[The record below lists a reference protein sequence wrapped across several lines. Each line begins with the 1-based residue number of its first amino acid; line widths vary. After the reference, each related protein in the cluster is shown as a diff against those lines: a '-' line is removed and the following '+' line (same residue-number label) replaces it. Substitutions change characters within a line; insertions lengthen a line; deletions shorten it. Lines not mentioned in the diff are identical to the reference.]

1 MLEVM
6 KIDGSAVR
14 MGMVIEWQDKL
25 WLVVKHEIRTPGNL
39 RSFNQVELKDIKTG
53 TKNTPRFSSAEKI
66 ERVSLDSRT
75 SNFLYAD
82 GDTLNFMDNENYEQ
96 FTIQKDFLGDAAAF
110 LQDGMTVA
118 VEVYEGQPLSVKLPP
133 KVAVKIVEADPVVK
147 GQTVSSSYKPAVLEN
162 GVRVM
167 VPPFIPAGE
176 TIVVDTTTLEYVER
190 AKAS

>member
-1 MLEVM
+1 MRETM

-14 MGMVIEWQDKL
+14 MGMVIEWENKL

-53 TKNTPRFSSAEKI
+53 TKNTPRFSSSEKI

-75 SNFLYAD
+75 CNFLYAD
-82 GDTLNFMDNENYEQ
+82 GNELTFMDNESYEQ
-96 FTIQKDFLGDAAAF
+96 FTIQKDFLGDLAAF

-118 VEVYEGQPLSVKLPP
+118 VETYEGRPLSIKLPP

-176 TIVVDTTTLEYVER
+176 TIMVDTSTLEYVER

>member
-1 MLEVM
+1 M

-39 RSFNQVELKDIKTG
+39 RSFNQVELKDLKSG
-53 TKNTPRFSSAEKI
+53 TKNTPRFASDEKI
-66 ERVSLDSRT
+66 ERVSLDSR
-75 SNFLYAD
+75 SCNFLYAE
-82 GDTLNFMDNENYEQ
+82 GDTLHFMDNDSYEQ
-96 FTIQKDFLGDAAAF
+96 FTMSKDMIGPGVAF
-110 LQDGMTVA
+110 LQEGMTVA
-118 VEVYEGQPLSVKLPP
+118 MESYEGKPISVKLPQ
-133 KVAVKIVEADPVVK
+133 KVTMKIVEADPVVR
-147 GQTVSSSYKPAVLEN
+147 GQTAASSYKPAILEN

-176 TIVVDTTTLEYVER
+176 TIVVDTGTLEYIER

>member
-1 MLEVM
+1 M

-25 WLVVKHEIRTPGNL
+25 WQVVKHEIRTPGNL

-53 TKNTPRFSSAEKI
+53 TKNTPRFASDEKI
-66 ERVSLDSRT
+66 ERVQLDSKQC
-75 SNFLYAD
+75 NFLYED
-82 GDTLNFMDNENYEQ
+82 GDMLTFMDNENYEQ
-96 FTIQKDFLGDAAAF
+96 ISLPKELVGPALPFLK
-110 LQDGMTVA
+110 DGMTVDI
-118 VEVYEGQPLSVKLPP
+118 ETYEGRPLSVALPQ
-133 KVAVKIVEADPVVK
+133 KVTMKIVEADPVVK
-147 GQTVSSSYKPAVLEN
+147 GQTATSSYKPAILEN

>member
-1 MLEVM
+1 M

-14 MGMVIEWQDKL
+14 TGMVIEWQDKL

-39 RSFNQVELKDIKTG
+39 RSFNQVELKDLRSG
-53 TKNTPRFSSAEKI
+53 TKNNPRFSSDEKI
-66 ERVSLDSRT
+66 ERVSLDSREC
-75 SNFLYAD
+75 NYLFAD
-82 GDTLNFMDNENYEQ
+82 GDNLTFMDNETFEQ
-96 FTIQKDFLGDAAAF
+96 FTMNKDMIGDTLPF
-110 LQDGMTVA
+110 LQDGMTVG
-118 VEVYEGQPLSVKLPP
+118 VETYEGSPISVKLPQR
-133 KVAVKIVEADPVVK
+133 VTVKIVEADPVVK
-147 GQTVSSSYKPAVLEN
+147 GQTVSSSYKPAILEN

>member
-1 MLEVM
+1 M

-66 ERVSLDSRT
+66 ERVSLEQRK

-82 GDTLNFMDNENYEQ
+82 GEQLNFMDTENYEQ
-96 FTIQKDFLGDAAAF
+96 FTINKDFLGDVAAF
-110 LQDGMTVA
+110 LQDGMTVD
-118 VEVYEGQPLSVKLPP
+118 VELYEGTPLSVKLPQ
-133 KVAVKIVEADPVVK
+133 KVTAKIVEADPVIK

-167 VPPFIPAGE
+167 VPPFVASGE
-176 TIVVDTTTLEYVER
+176 TIVVDTGSLEYVER

>member
-1 MLEVM
+1 M

-39 RSFNQVELKDIKTG
+39 RSFNQVELKDIRTG
-53 TKNTPRFSSAEKI
+53 TKNTPRFASDEKI

-75 SNFLYAD
+75 CNFLFAD
-82 GDTLNFMDNENYEQ
+82 GDQLTFMDNESYEQ
-96 FTIQKDFLGDAAAF
+96 FAMHKDMIGSALPF

-118 VEVYEGQPLSVKLPP
+118 VETYEGKPISVKLPQ
-133 KVAVKIVEADPVVK
+133 KVTMKIVEADPVVK
-147 GQTVSSSYKPAVLEN
+147 GQTASSSYKPAILEN

-167 VPPFIPAGE
+167 VPPFIPSGE

-190 AKAS
+190 ARAS

>member
-1 MLEVM
+1 M

-14 MGMVIEWQDKL
+14 MGMVIEWDNKL
-25 WLVVKHEIRTPGNL
+25 WFVVKHEIRTPGNL
-39 RSFNQVELKDIKTG
+39 RSFNQVELKDVKTG
-53 TKNTPRFSSAEKI
+53 NKNNTRFASDEKI

-75 SNFLYAD
+75 CNFLFAD
-82 GDTLNFMDNENYEQ
+82 GNTLTFMDNENYEQ
-96 FTIQKDFLGDAAAF
+96 FTMEKEFLGDAAAF

-118 VEVYEGQPLSVKLPP
+118 VETYEGRPLSVKLPG
-133 KVAVKIVEADPVVK
+133 KVAIKIVEADPVVK

-176 TIVVDTTTLEYVER
+176 TIIVDTTTLEYVER
-190 AKAS
+190 ARVS

>member
-1 MLEVM
+1 
-6 KIDGSAVR
+6 

-39 RSFNQVELKDIKTG
+39 RSFNQVELKDLKTG
-53 TKNTPRFSSAEKI
+53 NKNNPRFASDEKI
-66 ERVSLDSRT
+66 ERVSLDSREC
-75 SNFLYAD
+75 NFLFAE
-82 GDTLNFMDNENYEQ
+82 GDVLTFMDNESYEQ
-96 FTIQKDFLGDAAAF
+96 FTMPKELIGDALPF
-110 LQDGMTVA
+110 LQDGMTVSM
-118 VEVYEGQPLSVKLPP
+118 ETYEGKPLSVKLPQR
-133 KVAVKIVEADPVVK
+133 VSVKIVEADPVVK
-147 GQTVSSSYKPAVLEN
+147 GQTAASSYKPAILEN

>member
-1 MLEVM
+1 M
-6 KIDGSAVR
+6 KIDGGAVR

-53 TKNTPRFSSAEKI
+53 TKNTPRFASDEKI
-66 ERVSLDSRT
+66 ERVSLDS
-75 SNFLYAD
+75 SDYNFLFAE
-82 GDTLNFMDNENYEQ
+82 GDNLTFMNNETYEQ
-96 FTIQKDFLGDAAAF
+96 VTMPKELIGPALPFLK
-110 LQDGMTVA
+110 DGMTVSI
-118 VEVYEGQPLSVKLPP
+118 ETYEGKPLSVKLPA
-133 KVAVKIVEADPVVK
+133 KVTMKIVEADPVVK
-147 GQTVSSSYKPAVLEN
+147 GQTAASSYKPAILEN

-176 TIVVDTTTLEYVER
+176 TIVVDTNTLEYVER

>member
-1 MLEVM
+1 M
-6 KIDGSAVR
+6 KIDGGAVR

-53 TKNTPRFSSAEKI
+53 TKNTPRFASDEKI
-66 ERVSLDSRT
+66 ERVSLDSR
-75 SNFLYAD
+75 SCNFLFAD
-82 GDTLNFMDNENYEQ
+82 GDTLTFMDNESYEQ
-96 FTIQKDFLGDAAAF
+96 LAMPADMVGAALPF
-110 LQDGMTVA
+110 LQDGMTVS
-118 VEVYEGQPLSVKLPP
+118 VETYEGRPLSVALPQ
-133 KVAVKIVEADPVVK
+133 KVKVKIVEADPVVK
-147 GQTVSSSYKPAVLEN
+147 GQTATSSYKPAILEN

-176 TIVVDTTTLEYVER
+176 TIIVDTGTLEYVER